1 MKCDGKTVGSENTG
15 HFPRLSEGPSSFE
28 TNWCILHLTTQ
39 EVVTLL
45 LWKNPGHPE
54 SDQDMLCGSA
64 PAIVIMGSPGEELF
78 SAYLAKWT

>member
-1 MKCDGKTVGSENTG
+1 MVKPWDPRIQAIFHVCLKVQVALRLTGASCTLPHRRWSPRSFGKTQGN
-15 HFPRLSEGPSSFE
+15 
-28 TNWCILHLTTQ
+28 
-39 EVVTLL
+39 
-45 LWKNPGHPE
+45 PE